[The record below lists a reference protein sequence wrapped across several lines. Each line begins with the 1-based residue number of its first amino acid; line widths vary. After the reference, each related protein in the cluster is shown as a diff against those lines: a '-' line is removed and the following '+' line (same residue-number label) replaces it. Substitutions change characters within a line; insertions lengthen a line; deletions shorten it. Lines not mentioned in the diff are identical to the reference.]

1 MEKWFLFHMNIT
13 LVDRVI
19 TDVKILALTEVV
31 SILDGEQVWWWDSY
45 PYLLMDCV
53 TFDQPVKGCDRSR
66 HYRGLSTTV
75 MWAVLNKPLYL
86 NTDTACGCQRLC
98 SVVCR
103 GQAGS

>member
-13 LVDRVI
+13 LVDHVI

-53 TFDQPVKGCDRSR
+53 PSTSLSKGVTAED
-66 HYRGLSTTV
+66 TTEV
-75 MWAVLNKPLYL
+75 
-86 NTDTACGCQRLC
+86 
-98 SVVCR
+98 
-103 GQAGS
+103 